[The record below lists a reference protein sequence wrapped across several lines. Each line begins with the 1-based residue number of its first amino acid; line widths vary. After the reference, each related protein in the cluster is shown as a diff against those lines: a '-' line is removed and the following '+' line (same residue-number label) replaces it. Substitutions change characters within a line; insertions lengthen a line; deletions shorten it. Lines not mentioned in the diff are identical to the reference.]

1 MILMI
6 SLDAEVKIGALFR
19 LLERRIKAV
28 EFERSNQIEILLSK
42 VEYVPNLICLNIM
55 CTQTVPKQ
63 VG

>member
-28 EFERSNQIEILLSK
+28 EFERSNQIEIPLSK
-42 VEYVPNLICLNIM
+42 VEYVPNLIC
-55 CTQTVPKQ
+55 
-63 VG
+63 

>member
-28 EFERSNQIEILLSK
+28 EFERSNQIEIPLSE
-42 VEYVPNLICLNIM
+42 VEYVPNLIC
-55 CTQTVPKQ
+55 
-63 VG
+63 